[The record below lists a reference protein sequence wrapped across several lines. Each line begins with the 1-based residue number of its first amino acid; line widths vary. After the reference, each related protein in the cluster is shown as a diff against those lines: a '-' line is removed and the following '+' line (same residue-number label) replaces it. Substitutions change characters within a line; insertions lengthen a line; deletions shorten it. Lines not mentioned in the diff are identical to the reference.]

1 MSGINLYGQA
11 LGPGELRRRVGRLE
25 QVAGI
30 ESFTYDDGPERGV
43 RALRVRT
50 GTGFAFTVLT
60 DRGLD
65 IGDAEFRGMAL
76 AWSSPTGVTGPWY
89 YEPEGTGWLRS
100 FHGGLVVTCGLQ
112 HAGGPSEREGEP
124 LGMHGRVSNLPASH
138 VARQARWEDGGCVLE
153 VRGQVRET
161 RVFGN
166 DLVLSRR
173 ITARVGES
181 ILRIEDAVENQG
193 WSPAPLVM
201 LYHINLGWPLLSE
214 ASRLVGPGAPGEPPE
229 PHEPGAPEGSETW
242 DRFAAPTR
250 GFRQRSGYHRPRA
263 GADGWA
269 EARLENPRLAGGL
282 VLRVRFRPEE
292 LPEFVQWT
300 MTGEGTYVLGLEPA
314 TCRLHGY
321 PAERRAGRIID
332 LQPGET
338 RRFSLEIHVEASEHH
353 ERKSA

>member
-1 MSGINLYGQA
+1 MSSIHLYGQE
-11 LGPGELRRRVGRLE
+11 LGPGELRRRVGRLD

-30 ESFTYDDGPERGV
+30 QSFTFDDGPERGV

-50 GTGFAFTVLT
+50 GTGFAFTVLA
-60 DRGLD
+60 DRGMD

-112 HAGGPSEREGEP
+112 HAGRPSERDEEP

-138 VARQARWEDGGCVLE
+138 VAREVRWDERGCVLE
-153 VRGQVRET
+153 VRGQVSEA

-166 DLVLSRR
+166 HVVLSRR

-181 ILRIEDAVENQG
+181 ALCIEDTVENQG
-193 WSPAPLVM
+193 WSPAPLM
-201 LYHINLGWPLLSE
+201 LLYHVNLGWPLLAES
-214 ASRLVGPGAPGEPPE
+214 SRLVGPGAPGEPPE
-229 PHEPGAPEGSETW
+229 PHEGAPAGSPEAW
-242 DRFAAPTR
+242 DRFATP
-250 GFRQRSGYHRPRA
+250 RQDFKERSYYHCPQA

-282 VLRVRFRPEE
+282 AVRVRFRPEE

-314 TCRLHGY
+314 TCRLRGY
-321 PAERRAGRIID
+321 PAEREAGRVIE
-332 LQPGET
+332 LRAGET
-338 RRFSLEIHVEASEHH
+338 RRFRLEIGVA
-353 ERKSA
+353 AAQG

>member
-1 MSGINLYGQA
+1 MSSIHLYGQE
-11 LGPGELRRRVGRLE
+11 LGPGELRRRVGRLD

-30 ESFTYDDGPERGV
+30 QSFTFDDGPERGV

-50 GTGFAFTVLT
+50 GTGFAFTVLA
-60 DRGLD
+60 DRGMD

-112 HAGGPSEREGEP
+112 HAGRPSERDGEP

-138 VARQARWEDGGCVLE
+138 VAREVRWDSGGCVLE
-153 VRGQVRET
+153 VRGQVSEA

-166 DLVLSRR
+166 HLVLSRR

-181 ILRIEDAVENQG
+181 ALCIEDTVENQG
-193 WSPAPLVM
+193 WSPAPLM
-201 LYHINLGWPLLSE
+201 LLYHVNLGWPLLAES
-214 ASRLVGPGAPGEPPE
+214 SRLVGPGAPGEPPE
-229 PHEPGAPEGSETW
+229 PHEAAPSGSAEAW
-242 DRFAAPTR
+242 DRFVAP
-250 GFRQRSGYHRPRA
+250 RQDFKERSYYHSPRA

-282 VLRVRFRPEE
+282 AVRVRFRPEE

-314 TCRLHGY
+314 TCRLRGY
-321 PAERRAGRIID
+321 PAEREAGRVIE
-332 LQPGET
+332 LRPGDT
-338 RRFSLEIHVEASEHH
+338 RRFQLEIGVEA
-353 ERKSA
+353 AQG

>member
-1 MSGINLYGQA
+1 MGVPKGSVNLYGQV
-11 LGPGELRRRVGRLE
+11 LGSGELRRRVGRLD

-30 ESFTYDDGPERGV
+30 QSFTYDDGAERGV

-50 GTGFAFTVLT
+50 GTGFAFTVLA

-76 AWSSPTGVTGPWY
+76 AWSSPTGVTGSWY

-112 HAGGPSEREGEP
+112 HAGRPSERDGEP

-138 VARQARWEDGGCVLE
+138 VAREVRWDEEGCVLE

-181 ILRIEDAVENQG
+181 VLRIEDTVENQG
-193 WSPAPLVM
+193 WSSAPLM
-201 LYHINLGWPLLSE
+201 LLYHINLGWPVLAE
-214 ASRLVGPGAPGEPPE
+214 TSRLVGPGAPGEPPE
-229 PHEPGAPEGSETW
+229 PHDAGAMEGIEAW
-242 DRFAAPTR
+242 DRFAAPTPD
-250 GFRQRSGYHRPRA
+250 FTERSYYHRPRA
-263 GADGWA
+263 DADGWA
-269 EARLENPRLAGGL
+269 EARLENPQLAGGS
-282 VLRVRFRPEE
+282 RYEC
-292 LPEFVQWT
+292 
-300 MTGEGTYVLGLEPA
+300 GSG
-314 TCRLHGY
+314 
-321 PAERRAGRIID
+321 RRSSPSSCSGR
-332 LQPGET
+332 
-338 RRFSLEIHVEASEHH
+338 
-353 ERKSA
+353 

>member
-1 MSGINLYGQA
+1 MTGGRKSGVTLYGQA
-11 LGPGELRRRVGRLE
+11 LAPEELRRRVGRLE

-50 GTGFAFTVLT
+50 GTGFAFTVLA

-89 YEPEGTGWLRS
+89 HEPEGTGWLRS
-100 FHGGLVVTCGLQ
+100 FHGGLIVTCGLQ
-112 HAGGPSEREGEP
+112 HAGRPSERDGEL
-124 LGMHGRVSNLPASH
+124 LGMHGRASNLPASH
-138 VARQARWEDGGCVLE
+138 IAREARWDADGCALE

-161 RVFGN
+161 RVFGS
-166 DLVLSRR
+166 DLVMSRR

-181 ILRIEDAVENQG
+181 VLRIEDAVENRG
-193 WSPAPLVM
+193 WSSAPLM
-201 LYHINLGWPLLSE
+201 LLYHINLGWPLLADGSH
-214 ASRLVGPGAPGEPPE
+214 LVGPGAPGEIPD
-229 PHEPGAPEGSETW
+229 PHEAGATAGGEAW
-242 DRFAAPTR
+242 DRFAAPTP
-250 GFRQRSGYHRPRA
+250 GFEERSYYHRPRA

-282 VLRVRFRPEE
+282 ALRVRFRPEE

-314 TCRLHGY
+314 TCRLLGY
-321 PAERRAGRIID
+321 PAERAAGRVID
-332 LQPGET
+332 LWPGET
-338 RRFSLEIHVEASEHH
+338 RRFRLEIGVEA
-353 ERKSA
+353 AQG

>member
-1 MSGINLYGQA
+1 MSSIHLYGRA

-50 GTGFAFTVLT
+50 GTGFAFTVLA

-65 IGDAEFRGMAL
+65 IGEAEFRGMAL

-112 HAGGPSEREGEP
+112 HAGGPSERNGEP

-138 VARQARWEDGGCVLE
+138 VAREVRWDEEGCVLE
-153 VRGQVRET
+153 VRGLVRET
-161 RVFGN
+161 RVFGS

-181 ILRIEDAVENQG
+181 ALCIEDEVGNQG
-193 WSPAPLVM
+193 WSSAPLM
-201 LYHINLGWPLLSE
+201 LLYHINLGWPLLGES
-214 ASRLVGPGAPGEPPE
+214 SRLVGPGAPGE
-229 PHEPGAPEGSETW
+229 APESHEAGPTESVEPW
-242 DRFAAPTR
+242 DRFAAPAPD
-250 GFRQRSGYHRPRA
+250 FRERSYYHRPRG

-269 EARLENPRLAGGL
+269 EARLENPQLAGGL
-282 VLRVRFRPEE
+282 ALRVRFRPEE
-292 LPEFVQWT
+292 LPEFIQWT

-314 TCRLHGY
+314 TCRLRGY
-321 PAERRAGRIID
+321 PAEREAGRVID
-332 LQPGET
+332 LQPGEV
-338 RRFSLEIHVEASEHH
+338 RRFRVEIGMDAVQGW
-353 ERKSA
+353 